1 MFWQGFLTGLSV
13 GAIIFGVWV
22 GLIARKQLAIEAAL
36 GNLLYE
42 ALTELLSIPQWCDCC
57 AVFRERQ
64 RVKGKCFQSH
74 NGAIAAYQIYIRF
87 TM

>member
-1 MFWQGFLTGLSV
+1 MFWQGFLTGLGV

-42 ALTELLSIPQWCDCC
+42 ALTELRRTL
-57 AVFRERQ
+57 Q
-64 RVKGKCFQSH
+64 RLAETHDEDDEVEQVG
-74 NGAIAAYQIYIRF
+74 GGDL
-87 TM
+87 